1 MLQTLRRIRARLR
14 ADDRGASLVEYAML
28 MALIAFVCI
37 GALTYF
43 GNESG
48 NSAETSAELHRGGL
62 RRLGPA
68 GGVQR

>member
-1 MLQTLRRIRARLR
+1 MFQSLRRMKARL
-14 ADDRGASLVEYAML
+14 AAEDRGASLVEYAML

-48 NSAETSAELHRGGL
+48 NSAQTSADCIEAAYAGNTV
-62 RRLGPA
+62 PA
-68 GGVQR
+68 ECND